1 MLRLENLHAGYGDL
15 TVVRGASFEVVGGE
29 IMAVL
34 GHNGV
39 GKSTLLRAIMGLRRP
54 TAGTVTFG
62 SRSLLGLK
70 PHEIA
75 AEGIAYVP
83 QEAALFPDLSVV
95 QNLRVAFGRRS
106 GFDEACTRALVPFPF
121 LRERFYQRAGT
132 LSGGE
137 QKMLLTA
144 RALLVLP
151 RLVLVDEVTE
161 GVQPMQV
168 ERIGTALRDLNRGF
182 GTAMIVVEQNVAF
195 TLGLAGRFI
204 VMKQGVIALAG
215 ETAAPNARS
224 LIDEQLA
231 L

>member
-1 MLRLENLHAGYGDL
+1 MLRVENLHAGYGDL
-15 TVVRGASFEVVGGE
+15 TVVRGASFEVVAGE

-54 TAGTVTFG
+54 TAGTGTFG

-106 GFDEACTRALVPFPF
+106 GFDEASS
-121 LRERFYQRAGT
+121 Y
-132 LSGGE
+132 
-137 QKMLLTA
+137 
-144 RALLVLP
+144 
-151 RLVLVDEVTE
+151 
-161 GVQPMQV
+161 
-168 ERIGTALRDLNRGF
+168 
-182 GTAMIVVEQNVAF
+182 
-195 TLGLAGRFI
+195 AGR
-204 VMKQGVIALAG
+204 
-215 ETAAPNARS
+215 THWHRAA
-224 LIDEQLA
+224 
-231 L
+231 

>member
-1 MLRLENLHAGYGDL
+1 MLRLENLDAGYGDL
-15 TVVRGASFEVVGGE
+15 TIVRGASFEVVAGE

-95 QNLRVAFGRRS
+95 QNLRVAFRRRS
-106 GFDEACTRALVPFPF
+106 GFDEACARALAPFPF

-132 LSGGE
+132 LGGGE

-144 RALLVLP
+144 RAP
-151 RLVLVDEVTE
+151 C
-161 GVQPMQV
+161 
-168 ERIGTALRDLNRGF
+168 
-182 GTAMIVVEQNVAF
+182 
-195 TLGLAGRFI
+195 
-204 VMKQGVIALAG
+204 
-215 ETAAPNARS
+215 AAEARS
-224 LIDEQLA
+224 DR
-231 L
+231 